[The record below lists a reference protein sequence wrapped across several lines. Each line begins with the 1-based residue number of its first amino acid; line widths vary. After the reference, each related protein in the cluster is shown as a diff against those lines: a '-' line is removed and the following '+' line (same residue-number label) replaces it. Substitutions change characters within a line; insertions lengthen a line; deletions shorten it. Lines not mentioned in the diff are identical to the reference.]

1 MTHTIHSVYI
11 KYGSVVLHKKMY
23 KSDTRNLLN
32 RLPGYK
38 CDFRPHTHASLP
50 PPTSKVAQYIK

>member
-1 MTHTIHSVYI
+1 MAHTIHSVYI

-23 KSDTRNLLN
+23 KSDTRNLFN

-38 CDFRPHTHASLP
+38 CDFRPHTHACLP
-50 PPTSKVAQYIK
+50 QKKRQK